1 MQNITPLQGTHVNHA
16 LLLELEIS
24 NNVGVKTTYYFSNAY
39 KAIVYNSNTYQPMAT
54 FLSIGNIQSDI
65 TGTNDEISIALSG
78 IDPTLIAFVLDD
90 TQYRIKGSPIRMRRA
105 FFDEA
110 THELLANQVYLRY
123 SGYVTNYGISEEYDA
138 DQGTATNTIT
148 VTCASVHSILE
159 NRTSGRRTNPK
170 DYQVQYAETYITS
183 AITTDP
189 SMNLVPSL
197 HNSSFDFGKPY
208 KPPVGGVRG
217 GGGGRGRGFEEF
229 NVNEN

>member
-1 MQNITPLQGTHVNHA
+1 MQNITPLQGTHINHA
-16 LLLELEIS
+16 LLLEMEVS
-24 NNVGVKTTYYFSNAY
+24 NAVGVKTTYYFSNAY
-39 KAIVYNSNTYQPMAT
+39 KAVVFNGNTYQPMAT
-54 FLSIGNIQSDI
+54 FLSISNIQSDI
-65 TGTNDEISIALSG
+65 TGTNDEITISLSG

-105 FFDEA
+105 FFDES
-110 THELLANQVYLRY
+110 TQELLADQVYLRY

-138 DQGTATNTIT
+138 EQATATNTIT
-148 VTCASVHSILE
+148 VSCASVHSILE

-170 DYQVQYAETYITS
+170 DYQVQYNETYITS

-189 SMNLVPSL
+189 SMDTVPSL

-217 GGGGRGRGFEEF
+217 GGGGGGRDFEDF
-229 NVNEN
+229 NVNLN